1 MATRPASSDVGVT
14 GRAAILAGLWL
25 AVVGVAG
32 ATGVNRWSRLVWLT
46 VTAVVPLGAFVLA
59 WWRSARFRATV
70 VDWDLLVL
78 TWLESRRVP
87 VGIGLLVFYQEGR
100 LHGRRGLARGLAGLP
115 LGLTTPLVARG
126 APSEHPRAPGP
137 ALLLARRR
145 RGEAA
150 SRF

>member
-32 ATGVNRWSRLVWLT
+32 ATGVNRWSRLVWLA

-70 VDWDLLVL
+70 LDWDLLVL

-100 LHGRRGLARGLAGLP
+100 LHGRSRAGPRARRAPPRAHHAARRSGRP
-115 LGLTTPLVARG
+115 KRTPSGAWSRSSLG
-126 APSEHPRAPGP
+126 APPTR
-137 ALLLARRR
+137 
-145 RGEAA
+145 
-150 SRF
+150 